1 MVLYFL
7 SPTVAVQTVMTAA
20 TIFRFRMSFFI
31 PAPRIRKITSSESV
45 FWSFIML
52 DTVIVFTWFFKTT
65 SASLSSEVFTFTKD
79 FTGNKSQ
86 VSRRRN
92 RYFWLRIHVY
102 DITLDINKKRRDCR
116 RIALNLADGW
126 ENEHLAFENILTEK
140 QPNK

>member
-20 TIFRFRMSFFI
+20 TIFRVRMSFFI
-31 PAPRIRKITSSESV
+31 AAPRIRKITSFESV
-45 FWSFIML
+45 YRSFIISS
-52 DTVIVFTWFFKTT
+52 TVIVFMWFFKNT
-65 SASLSSEVFTFTKD
+65 SAGEVFTLTKD
-79 FTGNKSQ
+79 CTGNTSK
-86 VSRRRN
+86 VSRCMN

-102 DITLDINKKRRDCR
+102 DITVDINKKRRDCR

-126 ENEHLAFENILTEK
+126 ENEHLAFENILTAK

>member
-20 TIFRFRMSFFI
+20 TIFRVRMSFFI
-31 PAPRIRKITSSESV
+31 AAPRIRKITSFESV
-45 FWSFIML
+45 FRSFIIL
-52 DTVIVFTWFFKTT
+52 NTVIVFMWFFKTT
-65 SASLSSEVFTFTKD
+65 SAVAREVFTLTKD
-79 FTGNKSQ
+79 CTGNTSK
-86 VSRRRN
+86 VSRCMN

-102 DITLDINKKRRDCR
+102 DITVDINKKRRDCR

-126 ENEHLAFENILTEK
+126 ENEHLAFENILTAK

>member
-20 TIFRFRMSFFI
+20 TIFRVRMSFFI
-31 PAPRIRKITSSESV
+31 AAPRIRKITSFESV
-45 FWSFIML
+45 FRSFIIL
-52 DTVIVFTWFFKTT
+52 NTVIVFMWFFQTT
-65 SASLSSEVFTFTKD
+65 SAVFTLTKD
-79 FTGNKSQ
+79 CTGNKYK
-86 VSRRRN
+86 VSRCMN

-102 DITLDINKKRRDCR
+102 DITVDINKKRRDCR

-126 ENEHLAFENILTEK
+126 ENEHLAFENILTAK

>member
-20 TIFRFRMSFFI
+20 TIFRVRMSFFI
-31 PAPRIRKITSSESV
+31 AAPRIRKITSFESV
-45 FWSFIML
+45 YRSFTISN
-52 DTVIVFTWFFKTT
+52 TVIVFMWFFKTP
-65 SASLSSEVFTFTKD
+65 SAVFTLTKD
-79 FTGNKSQ
+79 CTGNKSK
-86 VSRRRN
+86 VSRCMN

-102 DITLDINKKRRDCR
+102 DITVDINKKRRDCR

-126 ENEHLAFENILTEK
+126 ENEHLAFENILTAK

>member
-20 TIFRFRMSFFI
+20 TIFRVRMSFFI
-31 PAPRIRKITSSESV
+31 AAPRIRKKTHSFKSV
-45 FWSFIML
+45 FRSSSIVN
-52 DTVIVFTWFFKTT
+52 TVIVFMRFFK
-65 SASLSSEVFTFTKD
+65 SIASEVFTFTKD
-79 FTGNKSQ
+79 YTGNKSK
-86 VSRRRN
+86 VSRCMN

-102 DITLDINKKRRDCR
+102 DITVDINKKRRDCR

-126 ENEHLAFENILTEK
+126 ENEHLAFENILTAK